1 LSGTSEHRK
10 EDKKRMEQG
19 KLQKSKQTPTLQQ
32 LRYLLEL
39 EKVGNERGVVTKIAE
54 ACNVNHTSVSRYLKY
69 CQQSGILNEE
79 FEFTQSGKIWLAN
92 YKWILEGLDSYM
104 RDIGISETEIQDN
117 IKNMVEHV
125 GMHTLSSI
133 VGNHQRING
142 IPKSEK
148 REYVTNNFWKE
159 VLPIGTECPVYFM
172 LYRRGNGKERG
183 TSLDLSVSMANSGFE
198 KPALLRHNRRGSW
211 LILKIREMSAK
222 SRIHGKEMQGHLSS
236 LKYEKDGMLLHTKI
250 KDGILKIP
258 LEACR
263 FHRRQGGE
271 VKGILPVTMTCT
283 VGRAHMPEST
293 AVLIF
298 WL

>member
-1 LSGTSEHRK
+1 
-10 EDKKRMEQG
+10 MEQG
-19 KLQKSKQTPTLQQ
+19 ELRKRNTPTFQQ

-39 EKVGNERGVVTKIAE
+39 EKTGNERGVVTKIAE
-54 ACNVNHTSVSRYLKY
+54 NCNVNHTSVSRYLKS
-69 CQQSGILNEE
+69 CQKSGLLNQE
-79 FEFTQSGKIWLAN
+79 FEFTQAGKIWLEN

-133 VGNHQRING
+133 VGNHQRIKC

-148 REYVTNNFWKE
+148 REHITNNFLKE

-172 LYRRGNGKERG
+172 LYRCGNGREIG
-183 TSLDLSVSMANSGFE
+183 TSIDLSVSMANSGFE

-250 KDGILKIP
+250 KDGVLKIP

-293 AVLIF
+293 AILIF

>member
-1 LSGTSEHRK
+1 MIEIEVIEKGK
-10 EDKKRMEQG
+10 IKVEQG
-19 KLQKSKQTPTLQQ
+19 KHLKRNNTPTFQQ
-32 LRYLLEL
+32 LQYLLEL
-39 EKVGNERGVVTKIAE
+39 QKTENKRGVVTKIAE
-54 ACNVNHTSVSRYLKY
+54 KCHVNHTSVSRYLKF
-69 CQQSGILNEE
+69 CQENGILNQK
-79 FEFTQSGKIWLAN
+79 FEFTQAGKMWIEN

-104 RDIGISETEIQDN
+104 RDIGIAEMEIQDN

-125 GMHTLSSI
+125 GLHTLSSI
-133 VGNHQRING
+133 VGNHQRIKS
-142 IPKSEK
+142 IPKSKK
-148 REYVTNNFWKE
+148 RESLTSNFLKE

-172 LYRRGNGKERG
+172 LYRPGKSIKAG
-183 TSLDLSVSMANSGFE
+183 SAIDLSVSMANSGFE

-222 SRIHGKEMQGHLSS
+222 SRIHGKEMLGHLSS
-236 LKYEKDGMLLHTKI
+236 LKYEKDGMLLQTKI
-250 KDGILKIP
+250 KDGALRIP

-293 AVLIF
+293 AILVF